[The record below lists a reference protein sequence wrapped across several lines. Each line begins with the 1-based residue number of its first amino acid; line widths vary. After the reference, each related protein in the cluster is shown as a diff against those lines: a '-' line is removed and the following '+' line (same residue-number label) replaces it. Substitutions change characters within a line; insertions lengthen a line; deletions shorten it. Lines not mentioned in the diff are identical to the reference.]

1 MPGHL
6 CENKQNA
13 QKVKNKKQKRQNT
26 PNTIT
31 AWPEMAGNGVAGLL
45 SDRARGAFL
54 AKCQGIFA
62 KTSRKPIKQQKQKQE
77 RHNTPNTTT
86 VWPEMA
92 SQSRYRISPG
102 EQFWPNGR
110 ASCVAKWS
118 RDPKTNE
125 CPESVLSE
133 NPPAEIALGRLARRT
148 ARAGLLAIGTFWPW
162 GNGPIGNGP
171 TGNRVQHGCASTASG
186 GAPYLI
192 APRSPPGR
200 VL

>member
-1 MPGHL
+1 LVKCQSVFAKTHRTPKKLKIKTRKGKTRQTLLQRGRKWRRRAAIGSGPGSIFGQMPGHL
-6 CENKQNA
+6 CENKP
-13 QKVKNKKQKRQNT
+13 KTKKT
-26 PNTIT
+26 
-31 AWPEMAGNGVAGLL
+31 
-45 SDRARGAFL
+45 
-54 AKCQGIFA
+54 
-62 KTSRKPIKQQKQKQE
+62 RKQKQK

-133 NPPAEIALGRLARRT
+133 NPPAEIALGRLSRRT

-171 TGNRVQHGCASTASG
+171 TGNRIQHGCASTASG